1 MWEIFDDSGKTLAIV
16 IKHDYDKPGI
26 TFCTPDD
33 FSQQLAYMH
42 HPVGH
47 VILPHVHNEVK
58 REVLFTKE
66 VLVLKKGRLR
76 CDFYTD
82 AHEYIKSIE
91 LVGGDVILL
100 ASGGHGFVCL
110 EETEMYEIKQGPYA
124 GEMDK
129 TRFEAVSDDSLRI
142 VDEGSANE

>member
-16 IKHDYDKPGI
+16 IKHDYDKSGI

-42 HPVGH
+42 HPAGH

-110 EETEMYEIKQGPYA
+110 EETEMYEVKQGPYA

-129 TRFEAVSDDSLRI
+129 TRFEAVSDDSLKI

>member
-1 MWEIFDDSGKTLAIV
+1 MWNVLDNNGNVLAIV
-16 IKHDYDKPGI
+16 IKHDYDKKGI

-33 FSQQLAYMH
+33 YSQQLAYMH
-42 HPVGH
+42 HDAGH

-66 VLVLKKGRLR
+66 VLVIRKGRLR

-82 AHEYIKSIE
+82 EHEYIKSIE
-91 LVGGDVILL
+91 LEAGDVILL
-100 ASGGHGFVCL
+100 ASGGHGFECL
-110 EETEMYEIKQGPYA
+110 EETEMYEIKQGPYG

-129 TRFEAVSDDSLRI
+129 PSFEPVDVSKLQL
-142 VDEGSANE
+142 EEPAE

>member
-42 HPVGH
+42 HPTGH

-142 VDEGSANE
+142 VDEGSDNE

>member
-1 MWEIFDDSGKTLAIV
+1 MLNILDEEGRILAIV
-16 IKHDYDKPGI
+16 IKNDYDKKGI

-42 HPVGH
+42 HDKGH

-66 VLVLKKGRLR
+66 VLVIKKGKLR
-76 CDFYTD
+76 CDFYKD
-82 AHEYIKSIE
+82 NHDYIKSIVLE
-91 LVGGDVILL
+91 SGDVILL
-100 ASGGHGFVCL
+100 ASGGHGFTCL

-129 TRFEAVSDDSLRI
+129 TRFDQIEESAI
-142 VDEGSANE
+142 VIEK

>member
-1 MWEIFDDSGKTLAIV
+1 MWNILDNNGNVLAIV
-16 IKHDYDKPGI
+16 IKHDYDKKGI

-33 FSQQLAYMH
+33 YSQQLAYMH
-42 HPVGH
+42 HDAGH

-66 VLVLKKGRLR
+66 VLVIRKGRLR

-82 AHEYIKSIE
+82 EHEYIKSIE
-91 LVGGDVILL
+91 LESGDVILL
-100 ASGGHGFVCL
+100 ASGGHGFECL

-129 TRFEAVSDDSLRI
+129 TRFEAVDASKLQM
-142 VDEGSANE
+142 EEPAE

>member
-1 MWEIFDDSGKTLAIV
+1 MWNILDNNGNALAIV
-16 IKHDYDKPGI
+16 IKHDYDKKGI

-33 FSQQLAYMH
+33 YSQQMAFMH
-42 HPVGH
+42 HDKGH

-66 VLVLKKGRLR
+66 VLVIKRGKLR

-82 AHEYIKSIE
+82 DHEYIKSIILE
-91 LVGGDVILL
+91 SGDVILL
-100 ASGGHGFVCL
+100 ASGGHGFECL

-129 TRFEAVSDDSLRI
+129 TRFEPADKGELRI
-142 VDEGSANE
+142 EDQNG

>member
-1 MWEIFDDSGKTLAIV
+1 MLNILDEEGRILAIV
-16 IKHDYDKPGI
+16 IKNDYDKKGI

-42 HPVGH
+42 HDKGH

-66 VLVLKKGRLR
+66 VLVIKKGKLR
-76 CDFYTD
+76 CDFYKD
-82 AHEYIKSIE
+82 NHDYIKSIVLE
-91 LVGGDVILL
+91 SGDVILL
-100 ASGGHGFVCL
+100 ASGGHGFACL

-129 TRFEAVSDDSLRI
+129 TRFDQIEESAI
-142 VDEGSANE
+142 VIEK